1 MTGRDGERRVTITD
15 VAARAGVSRGAVS
28 LAYNNRPGVSDAT
41 RTRIMAA
48 VAELGWSPHQPPG
61 KLSGSATGAADTVG
75 LVLAR
80 PARQLQLE
88 PFYVEFIAGA
98 ESVLEEHGCSLL
110 LRLVRDTARE
120 VVVHRD
126 WWCARRIAGSI
137 LVDLQ
142 HDDPRIAALRS
153 IGLPAVAV
161 GHPSLTGGYTS
172 VWTDDETAVREVVR
186 HLAGLGHRRIARVG
200 GHPALGHTILRTV
213 ALNRAVADLG
223 LEPALSVTT
232 DFSAEQGARATRG
245 LLGRA
250 PRPTAIV
257 YDNDIMAV
265 AGLAAAAELGLAVPA
280 DVSLIAWDDSQLC
293 RLTYPPLSAMS
304 HDVFAFGA
312 DVTRRLFDVVH
323 RRNPSSESVAPPV
336 LVPRGSSAPPRG
348 TRQGQEVRG

>member
-1 MTGRDGERRVTITD
+1 MTGPPPTRRVTITD

-28 LAYNNRPGVSDAT
+28 LAYNNRPGLSDAT

-48 VAELGWSPHQPPG
+48 VAELGWSPHRTPS

-75 LVLAR
+75 LVIAR
-80 PARQLQLE
+80 SARQLQLE
-88 PFYVEFIAGA
+88 PFYVEFISGA

-110 LRLVRDTARE
+110 LHLVRDTARE
-120 VVVHRD
+120 IAVHRQ
-126 WWCARRIAGSI
+126 WWRSRRIAGSI
-137 LVDLQ
+137 LVDIQ
-142 HDDPRIAALRS
+142 HDDPRIAALRA

-186 HLAGLGHRRIARVG
+186 HLAALGHRRIARVG
-200 GHPALGHTILRTV
+200 GHPAFGHTGIRTA
-213 ALNRAVADLG
+213 ALNQAVADLG
-223 LEPALSVTT
+223 LEPAHNVTT
-232 DFSAEQGARATRG
+232 DFSGEQGARATRR
-245 LLGRA
+245 LLASAR
-250 PRPTAIV
+250 RPTAIV

-265 AGLAAAAELGLAVPA
+265 AGLAVAAELGLNVPE

-293 RLTYPPLSAMS
+293 RLTHPNLSAMS

-323 RRNPSSESVAPPV
+323 RRNPSSEPVALPV

-348 TRQGQEVRG
+348 VGVGSEVRA